1 MSVPG
6 QSGNPVGGARD
17 IESQRGQFG
26 RDFAREQQTRA
37 EDVRRYQTALDRYE
51 KKSRS
56 HRDEALAA
64 VAELK
69 AGRGQGLSA
78 KDVRDALRDD
88 MEEWRDTFNV
98 GRETWQA
105 QRDQWLSEREG
116 MTAADWAARR
126 AAWFAARDNW
136 IAQQIDWA
144 KSHGGDPRGG

>member
-1 MSVPG
+1 
-6 QSGNPVGGARD
+6 
-17 IESQRGQFG
+17 
-26 RDFAREQQTRA
+26 
-37 EDVRRYQTALDRYE
+37 
-51 KKSRS
+51 
-56 HRDEALAA
+56 
-64 VAELK
+64 
-69 AGRGQGLSA
+69 
-78 KDVRDALRDD
+78 

-126 AAWFAARDNW
+126 AASFAARDNS